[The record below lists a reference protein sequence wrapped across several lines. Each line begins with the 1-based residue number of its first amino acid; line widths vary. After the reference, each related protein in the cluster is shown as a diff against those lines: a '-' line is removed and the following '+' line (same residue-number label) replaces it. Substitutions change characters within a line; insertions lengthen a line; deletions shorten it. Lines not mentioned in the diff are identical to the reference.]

1 MTPAP
6 PETPETPTLRRLARF
21 AAAAA
26 AAISLST
33 AGAVFASPSFPVDRT
48 EATAGSPR
56 MVAFELDEA
65 ATEDRWIEATS
76 SDTGVL
82 EVMEAGRVLAGET
95 LGFVRVLG
103 RAEGEAMLRL
113 EQARLPVEVL
123 GQEAGALT
131 RARTP
136 RLVAPPAGA
145 VVWGSVGVGAKW
157 TDDLGVVDPASV
169 RLRLP
174 DGTRL
179 EPVEHGPRG
188 SDGWAAFEIDAA
200 TLPVGPLR
208 LVVERP
214 AAGVLPAVE
223 GEPILVT
230 VADPATLRITAGEA
244 EAVELPGPL
253 PDRLGGD
260 RTLKRI
266 DDADASGGRAVASY
280 GLQPAFCVPLAVE
293 TPGWYQAIARVR
305 GSFSTGGFPAMGLG
319 VDAEQ
324 YPREAGNSM
333 GERWHRVAV
342 GPPVRLTP
350 HDGKPS
356 RGDRE
361 DRPAWLGATE
371 RLVSLRFVNDHGLP
385 ARRDASGKRF
395 AREDRNLFIDSWELA
410 RLPDDASPAGL
421 ALPVA
426 DDAETPAWRDRGDE
440 PDRLHASLDPLAA
453 GTRVTGG
460 FTVRGV
466 AGIPT
471 DRGNRTSDERTP
483 RSTLMVNGRPLGEQ
497 GGVAP
502 VFAVPASALA
512 AGTNELR
519 LRTRLGDAEAWSEPL
534 VVRAPEA
541 AAAAPGGATE
551 PAARFSVDAAGW
563 SAPDGKG
570 QLPPLATPRRNGVP
584 VAELAFESNRA
595 ADLALPEEASGRFT
609 GILEG
614 RPQWFGGPP
623 RFSVELVTP
632 GGTKQLG
639 EFDLKSSEASFGEVE
654 LPAGPKTLRV
664 AFTNDRYDATKKA
677 DRNLYVHAVRL
688 EPVGAADEAPPVA
701 ELRWPTAGA
710 TLGGFAFLVVDAADA
725 SGVSRAVPLL
735 DGEPAGPPV
744 AVQPGRGRLLV
755 PLVLR
760 GVSGERRVSV
770 RLVDAAENG
779 VNLPPVTVRVSGDRG
794 RRLAEAVFVLN
805 RLGFG
810 PEPAALADALVESP
824 RAWAIARL
832 KAPDHA
838 GSAAALARSTASDP
852 VDFNTGHVQRRGL
865 SWLIQTPDPLLAR
878 RVAFLDNHLTTWIQ
892 KVQSERQAAAFGA
905 LVEEADHPFFELLL
919 ASATSPAMLR
929 YLDQQR
935 SFAGRINENY
945 AREIL
950 ELHTVG
956 VHGGYTQEDITALAA
971 VFTGIT
977 AANAVDNAPVGNRTR
992 QEYAFA
998 PGQHDPRAVQAF
1010 GLDLPAAKTREGD
1023 GMPDA
1028 ASAFDRVRRVLE
1040 ALSAHPATAAHLAD
1054 KLADHH
1060 LGAASP
1066 GEPADAGVRDAM
1078 AAAFLRH
1085 QGRLPE
1091 VLLAMVEHPAFA
1103 AAMDRA
1109 FEEAPT
1115 AGARV
1120 ARPLDAAVRL
1130 QRVVGQVEPGAA
1142 AGYLSGAGF
1151 QLFGR
1156 ETPDGYPDE
1165 DGAYADSNATLQ
1177 RWRYASRA
1185 ASRIGA
1191 TLPWP
1196 LRRPSGDTLSD
1207 PTKRAAWQQRVVDT
1221 LAGTLTGGLLSETS
1235 NAAALSVLEQAGEE
1249 AEEADVRTV
1258 AALISQLPE
1267 GALR

>member
-1 MTPAP
+1 MTPDSTKP
-6 PETPETPTLRRLARF
+6 STLRRLAGF
-21 AAAAA
+21 AAAAT
-26 AAISLST
+26 AISLAT
-33 AGAVFASPSFPVDRT
+33 AGAALASPSFPIDRT

-76 SDTGVL
+76 SDPGVL

-103 RAEGEAMLRL
+103 REPGEAMLRL

-179 EPVEHGPRG
+179 EPLEHGPRG

-214 AAGVLPAVE
+214 SAGVLPAAD

-230 VADPATLRITAGEA
+230 VADPATLTITAGEA

-253 PDRLGGD
+253 PERLGGD

-266 DDADASGGRAVASY
+266 DDADASGGRAVASF
-280 GLQPAFCVPLAVE
+280 GLQPAFCVPIAVD

-350 HDGKPS
+350 PDGKRA

-361 DRPAWLGATE
+361 DRPDWLGEGE
-371 RLVSLRFVNDHGLP
+371 RLVSFRFVNDHALP
-385 ARRDASGKRF
+385 ARRDGNGKRVG
-395 AREDRNLFIDSWELA
+395 REDRNLFIDSWELA
-410 RLPDDASPAGL
+410 RLPDDASPAGV

-426 DDAETPAWRDRGDE
+426 ADAETSVWRDRGDE

-483 RSTLMVNGRPLGEQ
+483 TSTLMVNGRPLGEQ

-502 VFAVPASALA
+502 VFFVPTSVLT

-534 VVRAPEA
+534 VVRAPEG
-541 AAAAPGGATE
+541 AAAPGGATE

-563 SAPDGKG
+563 SAPDGKEKM
-570 QLPPLATPRRNGVP
+570 PPLAAPRRNGVP

-595 ADLALPEEASGRFT
+595 ADLALPEEISGRFT
-609 GILEG
+609 GFLEG

-632 GGTKQLG
+632 GGTGQLG

-664 AFTNDRYDATKKA
+664 AFTNDRYDAERKQ
-677 DRNLYVHAVRL
+677 DRNLYAHAIRL
-688 EPVGAADEAPPVA
+688 EPVGVADEAPPVA
-701 ELRWPTAGA
+701 ELRWPTPGA

-735 DGEPAGPPV
+735 DGQPAGPPV
-744 AVQPGRGRLLV
+744 AVEPGRGRFLV

-760 GVSGERRVSV
+760 GVSGEHRVSV

-810 PEPAALADALVESP
+810 PEPAALADALVEGS

-838 GSAAALARSTASDP
+838 GSAAALARSTAADP
-852 VDFNTGHVQRRGL
+852 VDFNSGHVQRRGL

-892 KVQSERQAAAFGA
+892 KVQSERQADAFGA

-919 ASATSPAMLR
+919 ASATSPAMIR

-935 SFAGRINENY
+935 SFVGRINENY

-956 VHGGYTQEDITALAA
+956 VHGGYTQKDITALAA

-992 QEYAFA
+992 QAYAFV
-998 PGQHDPRAVQAF
+998 PGQHDPRTTQAF
-1010 GLDLPAAKTREGD
+1010 GLDLPAAETREGD

-1028 ASAFDRVRRVLE
+1028 ASAFDRIRRVLE
-1040 ALSAHPATAAHLAD
+1040 ALSAHPATAASIAD

-1066 GEPADAGVRDAM
+1066 GDPADAGVRDAM

-1109 FEEAPT
+1109 YEEGPL

-1130 QRVVGQVEPGAA
+1130 QRVLGQVEPGAA
-1142 AGYLSGAGF
+1142 AGYLTGAGF
-1151 QLFGR
+1151 QLFDR

-1165 DGAYADSNATLQ
+1165 DAAYADSNAMLQ

-1185 ASRIGA
+1185 ANRAAAS
-1191 TLPWP
+1191 LPHP

-1207 PTKRAAWQQRVVDT
+1207 PAARAAWRQRVVDT
-1221 LAGTLTGGLLSETS
+1221 LAGVLTGGLLSETS
-1235 NAAALSVLEQAGEE
+1235 NAAALSVLEQAGED
-1249 AEEADVRTV
+1249 AQEADVRTV